1 MRLGISVEV
10 EEFLD
15 LEKFLETREEE
26 VVSIESLR
34 KGGVNE
40 ENVYPVTGARLGVRF
55 YTLRRFWKR
64 CRSTLNDKYNRF
76 KLTRTKPFDNPYKTR
91 VSFIGSF

>member
-34 KGGVNE
+34 RGGVNE
-40 ENVYPVTGARLGVRF
+40 ENV
-55 YTLRRFWKR
+55 
-64 CRSTLNDKYNRF
+64 
-76 KLTRTKPFDNPYKTR
+76 
-91 VSFIGSF
+91 